1 MTPQEAYEKRYSRPW
16 SEAAQGVQ
24 NLWLAAW
31 TIAWAISEETE
42 REACA
47 QICDSYA
54 KADHANYADSC
65 AEEIRARGAA

>member
-1 MTPQEAYEKRYSRPW
+1 MTPQQAYEKRYSRPW

-31 TIAWAISEETE
+31 TIAWVMAEHDE

-47 QICDSYA
+47 KLAENYCGAWD
-54 KADHANYADSC
+54 DHGQALVSA
-65 AEEIRARGAA
+65 IRSRSAT